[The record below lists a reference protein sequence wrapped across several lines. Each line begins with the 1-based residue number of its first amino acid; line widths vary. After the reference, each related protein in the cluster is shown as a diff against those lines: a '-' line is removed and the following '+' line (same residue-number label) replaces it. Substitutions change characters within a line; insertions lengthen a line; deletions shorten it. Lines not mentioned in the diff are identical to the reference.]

1 MEAADGYLL
10 DNNIIS
16 ILARPSDPRYPEV
29 SANFAAIKQGPVFLP
44 VIAIA
49 EIEFGIT
56 LSGGSNE
63 MQKKALRD
71 FLSDY
76 PHLPVDN
83 NTVEPYALIRAQL
96 WRTYGTPKKKRRGYE
111 EKVPE
116 ALAERVTGR
125 SLGIDERDLL
135 IASIAVQYNLI
146 LATNDQN
153 QGMKRIEEAALTLET
168 AGKPVRLRIAYWP
181 KPF

>member
-16 ILARPSDPRYPEV
+16 ILARPNDPRYSGV
-29 SANFAAIKQGPVFLP
+29 SANFEAIKQGPVFLP

-49 EIEFGIT
+49 EIEFGIA
-56 LSGGSNE
+56 LSSVSNE
-63 MQKKALRD
+63 AQKRALRD
-71 FLSDY
+71 FFANY
-76 PHLPVDN
+76 PNHLAVDD

-116 ALAERVTGR
+116 ALIDRVSGTP
-125 SLGIDERDLL
+125 S
-135 IASIAVQYNLI
+135 
-146 LATNDQN
+146 
-153 QGMKRIEEAALTLET
+153 
-168 AGKPVRLRIAYWP
+168 GKGVRVRH
-181 KPF
+181 